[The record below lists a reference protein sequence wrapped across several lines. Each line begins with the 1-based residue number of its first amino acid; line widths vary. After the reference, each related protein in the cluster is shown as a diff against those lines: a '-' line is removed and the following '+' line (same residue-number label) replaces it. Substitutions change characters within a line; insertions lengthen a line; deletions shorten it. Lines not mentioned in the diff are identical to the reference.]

1 MRKHYPIEIVALDS
15 TASQAIDLAEP
26 IRFDKT
32 IKTDA
37 KHFSENITL
46 GHRQILLLSKRKN
59 LTGSRKMKLC
69 YNQQIF
75 YREVQYAKGRQL
87 EAGRYK

>member
-15 TASQAIDLAEP
+15 TASQAIDLAGP

-37 KHFSENITL
+37 KRF
-46 GHRQILLLSKRKN
+46 
-59 LTGSRKMKLC
+59 
-69 YNQQIF
+69 
-75 YREVQYAKGRQL
+75 
-87 EAGRYK
+87 